1 MRRRFPLGQRGE
13 VDLPRR
19 SNSVRVGLR
28 IRRGWAMG
36 QPPCVRARSLEEGLP
51 ITLAA
56 ADRGQPPGSA
66 ATGCGW
72 RHGSE
77 AWCARRVRH
86 ADGRHRRRGCRHATT
101 GSMAR
106 ESDWL
111 TGRRRVPMRGADAR
125 GTTRECYCAT
135 VALAEADV
143 ENMYATKR
151 GRPLPGSWSLFGADP
166 LG

>member
-56 ADRGQPPGSA
+56 ADRGQPGRQPLAVAGGTALRPGA
-66 ATGCGW
+66 QGAFDTQTDVTDA
-72 RHGSE
+72 E
-77 AWCARRVRH
+77 
-86 ADGRHRRRGCRHATT
+86 GCRHATT

-125 GTTRECYCAT
+125 GTTRECHCAT